1 MGGLIARAAAVIA
14 AVAVL
19 GAAAACAAAG
29 RAGAGPLVGPGAG
42 RNAGATVRVGLID
55 SGLGASD
62 PTGHGTAVAAVLRS
76 GASGRG
82 VPLRLVAFPDVNR
95 AGFGQPLVMARAI
108 RRAGAARMRVVNI
121 SQTIP
126 GRAGRVRRA
135 LAAEPETLFVVAA
148 GNEGLD
154 LGEPGLER
162 DPCSAPQ
169 PNVVCVGELGPGGR
183 PAANSNHGAGVVEAW
198 APGPGGTSFAA
209 PRVTAHAAA
218 LFFHHP
224 EWTVAQV
231 RAALLRGPGEPRR
244 GSSPVPGRAARR

>member
-1 MGGLIARAAAVIA
+1 MRAAVISVLVTLALAGSASA
-14 AVAVL
+14 A
-19 GAAAACAAAG
+19 
-29 RAGAGPLVGPGAG
+29 P
-42 RNAGATVRVGLID
+42 VRVGLID

-62 PTGHGTAVAAVLRS
+62 PTGHGSAVAKVLRES
-76 GASGRG
+76 AAARR
-82 VPLRLVAFPDVNR
+82 VALRVVALPDVNR
-95 AGFGQPLVMARAI
+95 AGVGQPLLMARAI
-108 RRAGAARMRVVNI
+108 RRAGALHIRVVNI

-135 LAAEPETLFVVAA
+135 FAASPGTLFVVVA

-154 LGEPGLER
+154 LAEPGLDR

-183 PAANSNHGAGVVEAW
+183 PAANSNFGPGMVDAW

-218 LFFHHP
+218 LLTRHP
-224 EWTVAQV
+224 TWTVA
-231 RAALLRGPGEPRR
+231 RIHAALRSGY
-244 GSSPVPGRAARR
+244 